1 MIREGPLMR
10 GLAWVQSAVAG
21 VGGGQALDLRTEPT
35 TIETQGCSPV
45 SVCVSTCGIS
55 LGSAKRLHSL
65 ILAGRTCLRLS
76 SCQLFGMS
84 LW

>member
-45 SVCVSTCGIS
+45 SVFPHVESAWGQLSGSTP
-55 LGSAKRLHSL
+55 
-65 ILAGRTCLRLS
+65 
-76 SCQLFGMS
+76 
-84 LW
+84 